1 MTAALKVVA
10 PGMHTT
16 IQDLGRYGY
25 QAFGVPVSGAL
36 DVVSHRL
43 SNRIVGNPD
52 DAPTLEILFQGPA
65 LDVMAQ
71 SARIAVA
78 GGSAEIELMGDRPRS
93 LGGWRSASLRRGQRF
108 RVSRLGEAACCYLA
122 VEGGF
127 GVERCLGSASTYARG
142 GFGGIQGRALQAGD
156 LVPLLREQASE
167 RAELALAEPPPPG
180 QEQRIRIVLGP
191 QQDHFT
197 EAALERLVSEEF
209 VVSKHAD
216 RMGMR
221 LDGPLLA
228 HRDGYNIVSDGIA
241 TGAIQVPGSGQPI
254 LLLADHQTTGGYP
267 KVATVISAD
276 IPVVGRRKP
285 GDRIRFAAVDVAEAE
300 RLRREQEAA
309 FQALVA
315 GLAPLKPAGDLDA
328 ARLLDAN
335 LISGVVFDQA

>member
-36 DVVSHRL
+36 DLVSHRL
-43 SNRIVGNPD
+43 ANRIVGND
-52 DAPTLEILFQGPA
+52 DSAPTLEILFQGPT
-65 LDVMAQ
+65 LDVMAK

-78 GGSAEIELMGDRPRS
+78 GGAEIELMGDRPS
-93 LGGWRSASLRRGQRF
+93 TLGSWRSTLLRRGQRF
-108 RVSRLGEAACCYLA
+108 RVSRLGGAACCYLA

-127 GVERCLGSASTYARG
+127 EVERCLGSASTYARG
-142 GFGGIQGRALQAGD
+142 GFGGLEGRALQAGD
-156 LVPLLREQASE
+156 LVPLAREQASE
-167 RAELALAEPPPPG
+167 RAELGLAEPPPPG
-180 QEQRIRIVLGP
+180 REQPIRIVLGP

-197 EAALERLVSEEF
+197 EAALERLVSEDF
-209 VVSKHAD
+209 TVSKRSD

-228 HRDGYNIVSDGIA
+228 HRDGYNIVSDGIV

-254 LLLADHQTTGGYP
+254 LLLADRQTTGGYP
-267 KVATVISAD
+267 KIATVISAD

-285 GDRIRFAAVDVAEAE
+285 GDRVRFTAVDVGEAE
-300 RLRREQEAA
+300 RLRREQETA
-309 FQALVA
+309 FQVLVA
-315 GLAPLKPAGDLDA
+315 GLAPLKPVGDLDA
-328 ARLLDAN
+328 TRLLDAN
-335 LISGVVFDQA
+335 LISGVVFDET

>member
-10 PGMHTT
+10 PGIHTT

-36 DVVSHRL
+36 DVISHRL
-43 SNRIVGNPD
+43 ANRIVGNVD
-52 DAPTLEILFQGPA
+52 NAPTLEILFQGPT
-65 LDVMAQ
+65 LEVMAD
-71 SARIAVA
+71 SARIAIA
-78 GGSAEIELMGDRPRS
+78 GGAAEIELMGARPSS
-93 LGGWRSASLRRGQRF
+93 LGGWRSALLRRGQRF
-108 RVSRLGEAACCYLA
+108 RVSKLGEAACCYLA

-127 GVERCLGSASTYARG
+127 GIEPCLGSASTYARG
-142 GFGGIQGRALQAGD
+142 GFGGLEGRAVQAGD
-156 LVPLLREQASE
+156 LVPLVREQASE
-167 RAELALAEPPPPG
+167 RAELGLAEPPRPSR
-180 QEQRIRIVLGP
+180 EQRIRIVLGP

-197 EAALERLVSEEF
+197 EAALERLVSEDF
-209 VVSKHAD
+209 IVSKHAD

-267 KVATVISAD
+267 KIATVISAD

-285 GDRIRFAAVDVAEAE
+285 GDLVRFAVVNVAEAE
-300 RLRREQEAA
+300 RLRCDQEAA
-309 FQALVA
+309 FKALVA
-315 GLAPLKPAGDLDA
+315 GLAPLKPAGGLDA

-335 LISGVVFDQA
+335 LISGVVFDET